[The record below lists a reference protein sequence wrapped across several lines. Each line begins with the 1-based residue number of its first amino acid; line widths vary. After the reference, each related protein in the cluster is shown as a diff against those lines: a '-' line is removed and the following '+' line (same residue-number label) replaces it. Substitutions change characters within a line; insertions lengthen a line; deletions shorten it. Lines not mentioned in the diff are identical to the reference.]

1 MLAFR
6 SVVSVLLRA
15 LGDSSLRPLNTLPG
29 IAPVELVIAR
39 TDELLRFGVQFADG
53 RKATNLDRP
62 SYDPDREPDRPVL
75 NQHGGGGGGL
85 AWDMGHWVWP
95 LPPPGP
101 FTFVCEWP
109 ARGIAESR
117 AEIDAGSILEAAGRA
132 VTFWPDE

>member
-15 LGDSSLRPLNTLPG
+15 LGDFSLRPLNALPG
-29 IAPVELVIAR
+29 IAPVELVIAL

-53 RKATNLDRP
+53 RKATNLDPRAH
-62 SYDPDREPDRPVL
+62 DPDQEPDRPVL
-75 NQHGGGGGGL
+75 NYHGGGGGL

-109 ARGIAESR
+109 ARGIAESG

-132 VTFWPDE
+132 VILWPDD